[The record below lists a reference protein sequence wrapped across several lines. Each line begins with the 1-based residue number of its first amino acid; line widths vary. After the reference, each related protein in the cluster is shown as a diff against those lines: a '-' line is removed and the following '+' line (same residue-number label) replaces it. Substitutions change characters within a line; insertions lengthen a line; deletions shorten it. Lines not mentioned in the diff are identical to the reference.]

1 MLSLFIFCVIFVFPD
16 HNNLTSNKLFQL
28 NGVKLLT
35 RKYYNI
41 DIAIANIGFFAKNL
55 FNPPLNLG
63 SLRMELFD
71 ISIIVLLAPPLMK
84 ATSCHWV

>member
-1 MLSLFIFCVIFVFPD
+1 MLRSSQPCFKQAIPV
-16 HNNLTSNKLFQL
+16 

-35 RKYYNI
+35 SEYYNI
-41 DIAIANIGFFAKNL
+41 DIAIA
-55 FNPPLNLG
+55 NPPLNLG

-84 ATSCHWV
+84 ATSRHWVNEIQNPLVGGK